1 MTDAVEAEK
10 APEMF
15 NEAIVNELGMV
26 IAQLRADHP
35 ELIAIGCAFVFDPS
49 LGNVNPAGVL
59 YGPEDMDPGLV
70 AHAMKST
77 AGLAKQVSDLYMQ
90 KVADGL
96 VALRALEGQ
105 IHDQTAALVRLQEIE
120 KEHRSE
126 GQSPDEGQDAGDPN
140 TPGANRPSKD

>member
-10 APEMF
+10 APEIF
-15 NEAIVNELGMV
+15 TEAIVEELGEV
-26 IAQLRADHP
+26 IAKLRKEHP
-35 ELIAIGCAFVFDPS
+35 ELLAVGCALVYAPS
-49 LGNVNPAGVL
+49 LGPVSPAGIIF
-59 YGPEDMDPGLV
+59 GPQEWDPMLI
-70 AHAMKST
+70 AHTMKST

-126 GQSPDEGQDAGDPN
+126 GQSPDKGQDAGDPD
-140 TPGANRPSKD
+140 TPRADRPSED